1 MITAADLTGL
11 WRRDWIKAPGFQDHT
26 TRVAWWQ
33 SAGGGFVD
41 LRVPADLPD
50 LGDATC
56 LADLDPPALRS
67 LLRAEGFAGTI
78 TVENGTCTWQRASNW
93 HGFPTAPDV
102 GRMTWDAGGGLVETG
117 AHADYAE
124 LWQRAG
130 GSAPQFR
137 TFRRGT
143 DALRIIWDDAGFM
156 LGSGAADAPASAP
169 LLAAL
174 VAGERPA
181 PRRLAAQF
189 AALYARGVWDGG
201 AGVVT
206 LATDPFVQGAAL
218 LSKDALAGAVL
229 TLERQSFTGALAEET
244 WNAP

>member
-1 MITAADLTGL
+1 MIAAADLTGL
-11 WRRDWIKAPGFQDHT
+11 WRRDWIKAPGVQDHT

-33 SAGGGFVD
+33 SSCGGFVD

-50 LGDATC
+50 LGVATC
-56 LADLDPPALRS
+56 LADLDPPTLRS

-102 GRMTWDAGGGLVETG
+102 GKMTWDAGGGLVETG
-117 AHADYAE
+117 MHADYAE

-130 GSAPQFR
+130 GTAPQFR
-137 TFRRGT
+137 IFRRGT

-156 LGSGAADAPASAP
+156 LGSGAPDAPAGAP

-174 VAGERPA
+174 EAGKRPA
-181 PRRLAAQF
+181 PELAAQF
-189 AALYARGVWDGG
+189 GALYARGVWDGD
-201 AGVVT
+201 AGVAT

-218 LSKDALAGAVL
+218 LSKTALTGAAL
-229 TLERQSFTGALAEET
+229 TLTRQGFTGARTKET
-244 WNAP
+244 WNTP